1 METEAEARHDRID
14 PWLKSLGWEGQG
26 NYVTRERVALAKER
40 DTKIQPDYGLYLD
53 GRAGC
58 AAIVEAKKRNPSLD
72 KALAQAL
79 EYAESLRQ
87 VGSPTCAVF
96 ATDGIATRAA
106 WHDGSPLQI
115 NGEEIRELLAP
126 RVVRQFL
133 EAGTPH
139 LVRGEVPR
147 NSQAMVGLFKR
158 ASRVLRREGIINLD
172 ALVEFSNLL
181 FIKILTELYDEGQ
194 RATAPPVRWASLASK
209 AGASLL
215 ADYRQAVAT
224 MQQHYAGTFSETKIR
239 DAVTLDQLV
248 QLVDRWSFVDA
259 PADIKGEA
267 YEYFLREYNKG
278 KSALGQHF
286 TARHIIRAMVAL
298 LDPKYGESIYD
309 PFCGT
314 AGMLIEALQSI
325 RRANPEK
332 GLDNTLSEHTCFG
345 GEISA
350 SAQTA
355 KMNMIL
361 AGDGNSGIARIDS
374 LSPAAAQE
382 HHGQRDVVLTNIPF
396 STNEE
401 LGYIRHCL
409 KSVKPSRSGRFA
421 IIVPERLLDSASP
434 QYVALRRELVQQ
446 WNIRRVVSLPREVFR
461 GITSAKTS
469 FIYAIRGE
477 GQGNPRVPYFAVE
490 NDGLTKATRRM
501 PLPGQND
508 LERLLENRFEDAAC
522 VMLHPAESN
531 GFLLRPPQDNIIV
544 SGQYPIAALG
554 EVAEETLRFIDVKDD
569 MEVFEPGFRMDGPL
583 RVLHLKEI
591 KPGYNTA
598 GKKRRKIIAGD
609 LVVSRLHTQNGMF
622 AIADREYHATETF
635 MALAVDTAKVNP
647 QFLVL
652 SLNAVAAQMSR
663 VDTTGREQYDKK
675 DILELPLA
683 LPPLEL
689 QEAIAGEW
697 QEAVASYY
705 AAQNRVLGVQ
715 NGLLNQLQEPAS

>member
-26 NYVTRERVALAKER
+26 NKITRERVDLAKER
-40 DTKIQPDYGLYLD
+40 LTRVEPDYALYLAD
-53 GRAGC
+53 LAGC
-58 AAIVEAKKRNPSLD
+58 VGIVEAKKKSPNLD
-72 KALAQAL
+72 KALEQGLGYAQK
-79 EYAESLRQ
+79 LRA
-87 VGSPTCAVF
+87 VSSPTVVVF

-115 NGEEIRELLAP
+115 NGEEVRELLSP

-147 NSQAMVGLFKR
+147 NSQAMVDLFKR

-172 ALVEFSNLL
+172 ALVEFSHLL
-181 FIKILTELYDEGQ
+181 FIKILTELYDERQ
-194 RATAPPVRWASLASK
+194 RSTEPPVRWATLAAK
-209 AGASLL
+209 AGVNLL
-215 ADYRQAVAT
+215 ADYRQAVEA
-224 MQQHYAGTFSETKIR
+224 MREYYPGTFSETKIQQ
-239 DAVTLDQLV
+239 AATLGKLV
-248 QLVDRWSFVDA
+248 QLVDGWSFVDA
-259 PADIKGEA
+259 PDDIKGEA

-298 LDPKYGESIYD
+298 LDPKYEETIYD

-314 AGMLIEALQSI
+314 AGMLIEALQYI

-332 GLDNTLSEHTCFG
+332 GLDNTLSTHTCFG
-345 GEISA
+345 GEISP

-374 LSPAAAQE
+374 LSPEAAQE
-382 HHGQRDVVLTNIPF
+382 HHGKRDVVLTNIPF

-421 IIVPERLLDSASP
+421 IIVPERFLDSANP
-434 QYVALRRELVQQ
+434 QYVALRQELVQQ
-446 WNIRRVVSLPREVFR
+446 WQIRRVVSLPREVFR

-469 FIYAIRGE
+469 FIYAIRGD
-477 GQGNPRVPYFAVE
+477 GSGNPRVPYFAVE

-501 PLPGQND
+501 PLSGRND
-508 LERLLENRFEDAAC
+508 LDRLLENRFEDSDC
-522 VMLHPAESN
+522 VMLHPSEEN

-544 SGQYPIAALG
+544 SCQYPTVALG
-554 EVAEETLRFIDVKDD
+554 EVTHENIRFFEVKDD
-569 MEVFEPGFRMDGPL
+569 MAVFEPGFKMEGPL
-583 RVLHLKEI
+583 RTLYLKET
-591 KPGYNTA
+591 KAGYNTA
-598 GKKRRKIIAGD
+598 GKKRRKIIPGD
-609 LVVSRLHTQNGMF
+609 LVISRLHTQNGMF

-635 MALAVDTAKVNP
+635 MALEVDTAKVNP

-652 SLNAVAAQMSR
+652 SLNAVAAQMNR

-675 DILELPLA
+675 DILKLPIA
-683 LPPLEL
+683 LPPLAV
-689 QEAIAGEW
+689 QDAIADDW
-697 QEAVASYY
+697 QEAVESYY
-705 AAQNRVLGVQ
+705 AAQNRVLDVQ
-715 NGLLNQLQEPAS
+715 SGLLSQLQEPAA

>member
-1 METEAEARHDRID
+1 METEAEARHNRID

-26 NYVTRERVALAKER
+26 NYVTRERAALAKER

-58 AAIVEAKKRNPSLD
+58 AAIVEAKKKNLSLD

-79 EYAESLRQ
+79 KYAESLRQ

-194 RATAPPVRWASLASK
+194 RATAPPVRWAALASK
-209 AGASLL
+209 AGDSLL

-374 LSPAAAQE
+374 LSPEAAQE

-421 IIVPERLLDSASP
+421 IIVPERFLDSASP

-508 LERLLENRFEDAAC
+508 LDRLLENRFEDADC

-554 EVAEETLRFIDVKDD
+554 EVAEETFRFIDVKDD

-583 RVLHLKEI
+583 RVLHLKEA

-609 LVVSRLHTQNGMF
+609 LVISRLHTQNGMF

-683 LPPLEL
+683 LPPRAL
-689 QEAIAGEW
+689 QDAIADEW
-697 QEAVASYY
+697 LGAVESYY
-705 AAQNRVLGVQ
+705 AAQNRVLDVQ

>member
-14 PWLKSLGWEGQG
+14 PWLKSLGWEELG
-26 NYVTRERVALAKER
+26 NRVTRERVALAKER
-40 DTKIQPDYGLYLD
+40 DTKIQPDYGLYL
-53 GRAGC
+53 AGLSEC
-58 AAIVEAKKRNPSLD
+58 VAIVEAKKRNLSLD

-79 EYAESLRQ
+79 EYAQSLRQ
-87 VGSPTCAVF
+87 GGSPTCAVF

-106 WHDGSPLQI
+106 WHDGRPLQV
-115 NGEEIRELLAP
+115 NGEEIRGLLAP
-126 RVVRQFL
+126 RVIRQFL

-139 LVRGEVPR
+139 LIRGEVPR

-158 ASRVLRREGIINLD
+158 ASRILRKEGLINLD

-194 RATAPPVRWASLASK
+194 RTTAPPVRWAALAAK
-209 AGASLL
+209 AGVSLL
-215 ADYRQAVAT
+215 ADYRQAVDT
-224 MQQHYAGTFSETKIR
+224 MRQHYAGTFSETKIQN
-239 DAVTLDQLV
+239 AATLDQLA

-278 KSALGQHF
+278 KSPLGQHF

-298 LDPKYGESIYD
+298 LDPKYGETIYD

-332 GLDNTLSEHTCFG
+332 GLDNTLSDQTCFG

-374 LSPAAAQE
+374 LSPEAARE

-396 STNEE
+396 STTEE

-409 KSVKPSRSGRFA
+409 ESVKPARSGRFA
-421 IIVPERLLDSASP
+421 VIVPERFLDSASP

-501 PLPGQND
+501 PLPGRND
-508 LERLLENRFEDAAC
+508 LDRLLENRFEDADC
-522 VMLHPAESN
+522 VMLHPAEAN

-544 SGQYPIAALG
+544 AGQYPIATLG
-554 EVAEETLRFIDVKDD
+554 AVAKETLRFITVTDD

-583 RVLHLKEI
+583 RILHLKET

-598 GKKRRKIIAGD
+598 GKKRRKILAGD

-635 MALAVDTAKVNP
+635 MTLTVDTAQVNP

-683 LPPLEL
+683 LPPRAV

-705 AAQNRVLGVQ
+705 AAQNRVLDLQ
-715 NGLLNQLQEPAS
+715 NGLLNQLQEPVS

>member
-1 METEAEARHDRID
+1 M
-14 PWLKSLGWEGQG
+14 
-26 NYVTRERVALAKER
+26 TRERNASVRA
-40 DTKIQPDYGLYLD
+40 DYFLYLD

-58 AAIVEAKKRNPSLD
+58 VSIVEAKKKDINLD
-72 KALAQAL
+72 KALEQAL
-79 EYAESLRQ
+79 DYAKSLRN
-87 VGSPTCAVF
+87 VGSPVMTVF

-115 NGEEIRELLAP
+115 NGEEVRELLSP

-133 EAGTPH
+133 ESGTPH

-147 NSQAMVGLFKR
+147 NSQAMVDLFKR

-172 ALVEFSNLL
+172 ALVEFSHLL

-194 RATAPPVRWASLASK
+194 RSTEPPMRWATLAAK
-209 AGASLL
+209 AGANLL
-215 ADYRQAVAT
+215 ADYRQAVEA
-224 MQQHYAGTFSETKIR
+224 MREYYPGTFSETKIQNS
-239 DAVTLDQLV
+239 ATLDKLV
-248 QLVDRWSFVDA
+248 QLVDGWSFVDA
-259 PADIKGEA
+259 PSDIKGEA
-267 YEYFLREYNKG
+267 YEYFLREYNKV
-278 KSALGQHF
+278 KSSLGQHF

-298 LDPKYGESIYD
+298 LDPKYNETIYD

-325 RRANPEK
+325 RRANPGK

-345 GEISA
+345 GEISQ

-374 LSPAAAQE
+374 LSPEAARE
-382 HHGQRDVVLTNIPF
+382 HHGKRDVVLTNIPF

-401 LGYIRHCL
+401 LSYIRHCL
-409 KSVKPSRSGRFA
+409 MSVKPSQSGRFA
-421 IIVPERLLDSASP
+421 IIVPERFLDSANP
-434 QYVALRRELVQQ
+434 KYVALRREMVQQ

-469 FIYAIRGE
+469 FIYAIRGA
-477 GQGNPRVPYFAVE
+477 GNGNPEVPYFAVE

-501 PLPGQND
+501 PLPGRND
-508 LERLLENRFEDAAC
+508 LDRLLENRFDDSDC
-522 VMLHPAESN
+522 ILLHPSEAN
-531 GFLLRPPQDNIIV
+531 DFLLRPPQNNIIV
-544 SGQYPIAALG
+544 SCQYPTVTLG
-554 EVAEETLRFIDVKDD
+554 EVAEETLRFINVKDD
-569 MEVFEPGFRMDGPL
+569 MEVFEPGFRMEGPL
-583 RVLHLKEI
+583 RVLHLKET
-591 KPGYNTA
+591 KAGYNTA
-598 GKKRRKIIAGD
+598 GKRRRKIIAGD

-635 MALAVDTAKVNP
+635 MALAVDTAQVNP

-663 VDTTGREQYDKK
+663 VDTTGREQYNKQ
-675 DILELPLA
+675 DILELPIA
-683 LPPLEL
+683 LPPLAV
-689 QEAIAGEW
+689 QEAIANEW
-697 QEAVASYY
+697 LEAVESYK
-705 AAQNRVLGVQ
+705 AAHNRVLDVQ
-715 NGLLNQLQEPAS
+715 KGLLNQLQEPA

>member
-14 PWLKSLGWEGQG
+14 PWLKSLGWWEQG
-26 NYVTRERVALAKER
+26 NKVTLERVDLPKER
-40 DTKIQPDYGLYLD
+40 STKVEPDYALYIDGL
-53 GRAGC
+53 AGC
-58 AAIVEAKKRNPSLD
+58 VGIVEAKKKNISLD
-72 KALAQAL
+72 KALEQAL
-79 EYAESLRQ
+79 GYVKDLRT
-87 VGSPTCAVF
+87 VSSPTIVAF

-115 NGEEIRELLAP
+115 NGEEVKELLPP

-133 EAGTPH
+133 ESGTPH

-147 NSQAMVGLFKR
+147 NSQEMVNLFKR
-158 ASRVLRREGIINLD
+158 ASRVLRTEGITNLD

-194 RATAPPVRWASLASK
+194 RATAPPVRWAALASK
-209 AGASLL
+209 AGVSLL
-215 ADYRQAVAT
+215 ADYRQAVDT
-224 MQQHYAGTFSETKIR
+224 MRQHYAGTFSETKIQN
-239 DAVTLDQLV
+239 AATLDKLA

-278 KSALGQHF
+278 KSPLGQHF

-298 LDPKYGESIYD
+298 LDPKYGETIYD

-332 GLDNTLSEHTCFG
+332 GLDNTLSDHTCFG

-374 LSPAAAQE
+374 LSPEAAQE

-396 STNEE
+396 STTEE

-409 KSVKPSRSGRFA
+409 ESVKPARSGRFA
-421 IIVPERLLDSASP
+421 VIVPERFLDSASP
-434 QYVALRRELVQQ
+434 QYVALRQELVQQ

-508 LERLLENRFEDAAC
+508 LDRLLENRFEDADC
-522 VMLHPAESN
+522 VMLHPAEAN

-544 SGQYPIAALG
+544 SGQYPIAALSA
-554 EVAEETLRFIDVKDD
+554 VAKETLRFINVTDD

-583 RVLHLKEI
+583 RILHLKET

-598 GKKRRKIIAGD
+598 GKKRRKILAGD

-635 MALAVDTAKVNP
+635 MALAVDTAQVNP

-683 LPPLEL
+683 LPPLAV
-689 QEAIAGEW
+689 QEALADEW
-697 QEAVASYY
+697 REAVASYY
-705 AAQNRVLGVQ
+705 AAQNRVLDVQ
-715 NGLLNQLQEPAS
+715 NGLLNQLQEPVS

>member
-26 NYVTRERVALAKER
+26 NYVTRERAALAKER

-53 GRAGC
+53 GCAGC
-58 AAIVEAKKRNPSLD
+58 VAIVEAKKKNLSLD

-79 EYAESLRQ
+79 DYAESLRQ

-158 ASRVLRREGIINLD
+158 ASRVLRKEGIINLD

-194 RATAPPVRWASLASK
+194 RATAPPVRWAALASK
-209 AGASLL
+209 AGVSLL

-239 DAVTLDQLV
+239 DAVTLEQLV

-421 IIVPERLLDSASP
+421 VIVPERFLDSASP

-508 LERLLENRFEDAAC
+508 LDRLLENRFEDADC

-554 EVAEETLRFIDVKDD
+554 EVAEETFRFIDVKDD

-583 RVLHLKEI
+583 RVLHLKEA

-609 LVVSRLHTQNGMF
+609 LVISRLHTQNGMF

-675 DILELPLA
+675 DILELPIA
-683 LPPLEL
+683 LPPLEV

-705 AAQNRVLGVQ
+705 AAQNRVLDVQ
-715 NGLLNQLQEPAS
+715 NGLLNQLQEPVS

>member
-1 METEAEARHDRID
+1 MESEADARHNRID
-14 PWLKSLGWEGQG
+14 PWLTSLGWEGQG
-26 NYVTRERVALAKER
+26 GTITRERAALER
-40 DTKIQPDYGLYLD
+40 ERTAHLRADYFLYLN

-58 AAIVEAKKRNPSLD
+58 VSIVEAKKKDIHLD
-72 KALAQAL
+72 KALEQAL
-79 EYAESLRQ
+79 DYAKTLRN
-87 VGSPTCAVF
+87 VGSPVTTVF

-115 NGEEIRELLAP
+115 NGEEVRELLPP
-126 RVVRQFL
+126 RVIQQFL

-147 NSQAMVGLFKR
+147 NSQAMVDLFKR

-172 ALVEFSNLL
+172 ALVEFSHLL

-194 RATAPPVRWASLASK
+194 RSTEPQVRWATLAAK
-209 AGASLL
+209 AGDNLL
-215 ADYRQAVAT
+215 ADYRQAVDT
-224 MQQHYAGTFSETKIR
+224 MRQHYAGTFSETKIQN
-239 DAVTLDQLV
+239 ATTLDQLV
-248 QLVDRWSFVDA
+248 QLVDGWSFVDA

-278 KSALGQHF
+278 KSPLGQHF

-298 LDPKYGESIYD
+298 LDPKYNETIYD

-325 RRANPEK
+325 RRANPDK
-332 GLDNTLSEHTCFG
+332 GLDDTLSKYTCFG
-345 GEISA
+345 GEISQ

-374 LSPAAAQE
+374 LSPEAARE
-382 HHGQRDVVLTNIPF
+382 HHGKRDVVLTNIPF

-409 KSVKPSRSGRFA
+409 QSVKTSPLGRFA
-421 IIVPERLLDSASP
+421 IIVPERFLDSENP

-469 FIYAIRGE
+469 FIYAIRGD
-477 GQGNPRVPYFAVE
+477 GTGNPNVPYFAVE

-501 PLPGQND
+501 PLSGRND
-508 LERLLENRFEDAAC
+508 LDRLLENRFDDSDC
-522 VMLHPAESN
+522 VMLHPSEAN
-531 GFLLRPPQDNIIV
+531 HFLLRPPQGTINV
-544 SGQYPIAALG
+544 SGQYTTVTLG
-554 EVAEETLRFIDVKDD
+554 DVTQESHRFFEVKDD
-569 MEVFEPGFRMDGPL
+569 MEVFEPGFRMEGPL
-583 RVLHLKEI
+583 RVLHLKET
-591 KPGYNTA
+591 KAGYNTR

-635 MALAVDTAKVNP
+635 MALEVDTAKVNP

-663 VDTTGREQYDKK
+663 VDTTGREQYNKN
-675 DILELPLA
+675 DILELPIA
-683 LPPLEL
+683 LPPLAV
-689 QEAIAGEW
+689 QEAIADDW
-697 QEAVASYY
+697 QDAVEAYY
-705 AAQNRVLGVQ
+705 AAQSRVLDVQ
-715 NGLLNQLQEPAS
+715 QGLLDQLQEPVT